1 MSKNYPYAYIR
12 KKIVA
17 SSKAT
22 VPVQC
27 KAVQYGIGCF
37 SGIRGFWN
45 KEHKN
50 LYLFRLED
58 HFKRFKESAKIMH
71 MKLDLTF
78 PKFEQI
84 IRDLI
89 KKNKV
94 KEDCYIRPTLYA
106 ASTKL
111 TPRVNNPDDDV
122 AIYMI
127 PLKDYFSA
135 DKALNVCISSWRRID
150 DDVIST
156 KAKVTGAYAA
166 SAVAKSEAILNGF
179 DEPIFLNRDGKVCE
193 ASGANVFGIKDGV
206 VWTPPLGSNILNGI
220 TRRTLITL
228 LRDELGVEVREESF
242 DRSMLYV
249 FDELFFSGTAAKV
262 SCIGSVDHRK
272 IGTGRPG
279 KITKK
284 LQKVYDQVANG
295 ELAQYNDWL
304 TAIY

>member
-12 KKIVA
+12 KKIVK
-17 SSKAT
+17 SEQAT

-45 KEHKN
+45 KEEKT

-71 MKLDLTF
+71 MKLDLTY
-78 PKFEQI
+78 PKFEELL
-84 IRDLI
+84 RKLI
-89 KKNKV
+89 KKNGV

-106 ASTKL
+106 ASTQL

-127 PLKDYFSA
+127 SLKNYFNTE
-135 DKALNVCISSWRRID
+135 KGLNVCISSWRRMD

-193 ASGANVFGIKDGV
+193 ASGANIFGVKDGEI
-206 VWTPPLGSNILNGI
+206 WTPPLGSNILNGI

-228 LRDELGVEVREESF
+228 LRDEMGLTVREEAF
-242 DRSMLYV
+242 DRSMLYT
-249 FDELFFSGTAAKV
+249 FDELFLSGTAAKV
-262 SCIGSVDHRK
+262 AFVGNVDHRK
-272 IGTGRPG
+272 IGTGSMG
-279 KITKK
+279 KTTKK
-284 LQKVYDQVANG
+284 VKGLYDQTVGG
-295 ELAQYNDWL
+295 ELDNYKHWL
-304 TAIY
+304 TAI